1 MRSRLLTSNAPL
13 PAILALRYL
22 WSTRRRASTT
32 FLSVVAVG
40 AIGLGVFAL
49 IVSLAALSGFQQV
62 LRTEVLAR
70 TPDIEV
76 ELSPETADEDVARA
90 AAAVRALPGVREV
103 QQVVRGRGWLL
114 GGGRVAAAE
123 LVGFDGPLPPAFP
136 GASAQSAQ
144 SAPSARSAPSA
155 PSAHAPG
162 GVAAG
167 EERPGLWISRRLASA
182 WFLEVG
188 DPVDVVSPRPT
199 LTPLGPRP
207 RVRTLPVAG
216 VYDAGKVAEQERS
229 ALPLD
234 VAESLFGPGRRRLLI
249 DAGGSRGALAVAAT
263 LGPVL
268 PEGARIET
276 WQDLNRPLFFALRL
290 ERIFLFLGVSLIML
304 VAALALLAD
313 LMLIVANK
321 REDVGMLLTL
331 GATPARLRRAFVLLG
346 GLLALAGTTVGGAT
360 GVVTALVA
368 DRLRLLKLPGD
379 VFFVEHVPFVVHSR
393 DLALILGVTLT
404 LALAASFYG
413 AHRAAAL
420 DPVEALRR

>member
-1 MRSRLLTSNAPL
+1 MRSRLLTSKAPL

-40 AIGLGVFAL
+40 AIALGVFAL

-76 ELSPETADEDVARA
+76 ELPPETSAEDAGRA
-90 AAAVRALPGVREV
+90 AEAVRALAGVREV

-123 LVGFDGPLPPAFP
+123 LVGFDGSLPPSFP
-136 GASAQSAQ
+136 GASA
-144 SAPSARSAPSA
+144 RSDE
-155 PSAHAPG
+155 
-162 GVAAG
+162 AAAGG
-167 EERPGLWISRRLASA
+167 EERPGLWISRRLAAA

-188 DPVDVVSPRPT
+188 DLVDVVSPRPT

-216 VYDAGKVAEQERS
+216 VYDAGKAAEQERS

-234 VAESLFGPGRRRLLI
+234 VAESLFGPGRRRLLV
-249 DAGGSRGALAVAAT
+249 DAGGSEEALEVAAT

-268 PEGARIET
+268 PDGARVAT
-276 WQDLNRPLFFALRL
+276 WQELNRPLFFALRL

-331 GATPARLRRAFVLLG
+331 GATPVRLRRAFVLLG
-346 GLLALAGTTVGGAT
+346 ALLAAAGTTAGGAL
-360 GVVTALVA
+360 GVATAVLA
-368 DRLRLLKLPGD
+368 DRLHLLKLPGD
-379 VFFVEHVPFVVHSR
+379 VFFVEHVPFLVRPR
-393 DLALILGVTLT
+393 DLVLILGITLA
-404 LALAASFYG
+404 LALAASYYG

>member
-1 MRSRLLTSNAPL
+1 VRSRLLTSKAPL

-40 AIGLGVFAL
+40 AIALGVFAL

-76 ELSPETADEDVARA
+76 ELPPETSAEDAGRA
-90 AAAVRALPGVREV
+90 AEAVRALAGVREV

-123 LVGFDGPLPPAFP
+123 LVGFDGSLPPSFP
-136 GASAQSAQ
+136 GASA
-144 SAPSARSAPSA
+144 RSDE
-155 PSAHAPG
+155 
-162 GVAAG
+162 AAAGG
-167 EERPGLWISRRLASA
+167 EERPGLWISRRLAAA

-188 DPVDVVSPRPT
+188 DLVDVVSPRPT

-216 VYDAGKVAEQERS
+216 VYDAGKAAEQERS

-234 VAESLFGPGRRRLLI
+234 VAESLFGPGRRRLLV
-249 DAGGSRGALAVAAT
+249 DAGGSEEALEVAAAVEGAAA
-263 LGPVL
+263 LGPLL
-268 PEGARIET
+268 PDGARVAT
-276 WQDLNRPLFFALRL
+276 WQELNRPLFFALRL

-331 GATPARLRRAFVLLG
+331 GATPVRLRRAFVLLG
-346 GLLALAGTTVGGAT
+346 ALLATAGTTAGGAL
-360 GVVTALVA
+360 GVATAVLA
-368 DRLRLLKLPGD
+368 DRLHLLKLPGD
-379 VFFVEHVPFVVHSR
+379 VFFVEHVPFLVRPR
-393 DLALILGVTLT
+393 DLVLILGITLA
-404 LALAASFYG
+404 LALAASYYG